1 MQTLDK
7 LSTEL
12 IAGDCLV
19 ACRDGRSRGP
29 TLEETPMTVRTR
41 LAAVA
46 AVALGVTLLASA
58 PAQAADGRCQAA
70 GIATLKSIDAFQ
82 AVREDGV
89 SIATAVSL
97 GVTVRDGADISGVP
111 DPIPFQLLL
120 ADHRA
125 GDASLFVY
133 PWCE

>member
-1 MQTLDK
+1 
-7 LSTEL
+7 
-12 IAGDCLV
+12 
-19 ACRDGRSRGP
+19 
-29 TLEETPMTVRTR
+29 MTARRTVSAA
-41 LAAVA
+41 LAVA
-46 AVALGVTLLASA
+46 AAAGAGVLLAA

-97 GVTVRDGADISGVP
+97 GVTVREGADISGVP

-125 GDASLFVY
+125 ADDSLFVY